1 MEKQYGAE
9 KTDAIIEDA
18 WRRYAEI
25 VDENADEPKKM
36 YMHTRK
42 RIYPAIAAFDAM
54 TGNGIS
60 REEAAAFLNRYYE
73 KRAAGVGSKI
83 RGAMKIPGLYKLVPR
98 FFAKMTK
105 SSFGEDCGFRANWIR
120 TEQEEMCF
128 DMLACP
134 YQDTCVK
141 YGCPEIVAGFCRA
154 DDEAYGHMHPKL
166 KWGRT
171 KTLGQGGVPFPVSW
185 TVKMKKKQKETQ
197 DILSYHSQA
206 AGCSD
211 KARAKASGGRQ
222 PIEECGRTG
231 L

>member
-1 MEKQYGAE
+1 MDRRLDKRYLTGAVSAMEKHYGVE
-9 KTDAIIEDA
+9 KTDAIIGDA

-60 REEAAAFLNRYYE
+60 REEAAVFLNRYYE
-73 KRAAGVGSKI
+73 KRAAGVGAKI
-83 RGAMKIPGLYKLVPR
+83 RGAMRIPGLYKLMPK

-141 YGCPEIVAGFCRA
+141 YGCPKIVAGFCRA

-171 KTLGQGGVPFPVSW
+171 KTLGQGGDCCDFRL
-185 TVKMKKKQKETQ
+185 T
-197 DILSYHSQA
+197 
-206 AGCSD
+206 
-211 KARAKASGGRQ
+211 
-222 PIEECGRTG
+222 IE
-231 L
+231 

>member
-73 KRAAGVGSKI
+73 KRAAGVGAKI
-83 RGAMKIPGLYKLVPR
+83 RGAMRIPGLYKLVPK

-154 DDEAYGHMHPKL
+154 DDEAYEHMHPKL

-171 KTLGQGGVPFPVSW
+171 KTLGQGGDCCDFRL
-185 TVKMKKKQKETQ
+185 T
-197 DILSYHSQA
+197 
-206 AGCSD
+206 
-211 KARAKASGGRQ
+211 
-222 PIEECGRTG
+222 IE
-231 L
+231 

>member
-1 MEKQYGAE
+1 MARS
-9 KTDAIIEDA
+9 TSNSFFRTSPAFSRSRCRSLFAAIPRSA
-18 WRRYAEI
+18 RTA
-25 VDENADEPKKM
+25 P
-36 YMHTRK
+36 
-42 RIYPAIAAFDAM
+42 
-54 TGNGIS
+54 
-60 REEAAAFLNRYYE
+60 
-73 KRAAGVGSKI
+73 
-83 RGAMKIPGLYKLVPR
+83 KLVPK

-171 KTLGQGGVPFPVSW
+171 KTLGQGGDCCDFRL
-185 TVKMKKKQKETQ
+185 T
-197 DILSYHSQA
+197 
-206 AGCSD
+206 
-211 KARAKASGGRQ
+211 
-222 PIEECGRTG
+222 IE
-231 L
+231 

>member
-1 MEKQYGAE
+1 MEKKYGVE
-9 KTDAIIEDA
+9 KTGAIIEDA

-73 KRAAGVGSKI
+73 KRAAGVGAKI
-83 RGAMKIPGLYKLVPR
+83 QGAMKIPGLYKLVPR

-105 SSFGEDCGFRANWIR
+105 SSFGEDCGFRADWIR

-154 DDEAYGHMHPKL
+154 DDEAYGAYASKAQM
-166 KWGRT
+166 GT
-171 KTLGQGGVPFPVSW
+171 
-185 TVKMKKKQKETQ
+185 
-197 DILSYHSQA
+197 
-206 AGCSD
+206 D
-211 KARAKASGGRQ
+211 KDA
-222 PIEECGRTG
+222 RTG
-231 L
+231 RRLL

>member
-1 MEKQYGAE
+1 MNRRLGKRYLTGAVSAMEKQYGAE
-9 KTDAIIEDA
+9 KTDMIIEDA

-120 TEQEEMCF
+120 TEQEETCF

-154 DDEAYGHMHPKL
+154 DDEAYGYMHPKL

-171 KTLGQGGVPFPVSW
+171 KTLGQGGDCCDFRL
-185 TVKMKKKQKETQ
+185 T
-197 DILSYHSQA
+197 
-206 AGCSD
+206 
-211 KARAKASGGRQ
+211 
-222 PIEECGRTG
+222 IE
-231 L
+231 

>member
-1 MEKQYGAE
+1 MDRRLDKRYLTGAVSAMEKQYGVE

-25 VDENADEPKKM
+25 VNENADEPKKM

-105 SSFGEDCGFRANWIR
+105 SSFGEDCGFRADWIR

-171 KTLGQGGVPFPVSW
+171 KTLGQGGDCCDFRL
-185 TVKMKKKQKETQ
+185 T
-197 DILSYHSQA
+197 
-206 AGCSD
+206 
-211 KARAKASGGRQ
+211 
-222 PIEECGRTG
+222 IES
-231 L
+231 